1 MQYLRAKNR
10 KWQRNKSA
18 PKYAR
23 IDEFSAQLFDAIY
36 ENNFE
41 LAKNLIDDGKV
52 DVNIKDDS
60 EDTPLIAVCKQT
72 TIQTEDE
79 AVKFINYLWQS
90 GSKFNTSNDLGKTAM
105 NYAESNGFKKIIHHL
120 QYIRWTIMYDSLC
133 DVGLI

>member
-1 MQYLRAKNR
+1 MQYLRAKIR
-10 KWQRNKSA
+10 KWQRKKSA

-23 IDEFSAQLFDAIY
+23 IDEFSAQLLDAIY

-90 GSKFNTSNDLGKTAM
+90 GSMFNTV
-105 NYAESNGFKKIIHHL
+105 ESNGLKKIINHL

-133 DVGLI
+133 DLGFI